1 MTTDKDPNKTKPPGH
16 LRPPERDELLTAE
29 DLFGE
34 MVDEPAPTTRERDGS
49 PRRENPIR
57 VQVGE
62 PGGARTGGDELPA
75 DMAALLDSFG
85 ESEPASPGPGG
96 HSEDTTADVARPTS
110 RTGTKFQAVA
120 PRAPAEPEGG
130 GLDLAALA
138 DEAISG
144 SVPAAAAGTGAVAY
158 GPYRLLERIA
168 VGGMA
173 EVFKAVRA
181 GVEGFQKVVAVKRI
195 LPHLSDN
202 KEFVAMFVNEAKMV
216 AGLTHPN
223 IVQIHDLGKIE
234 KSYYIAMEYVHGRDL
249 RTIARRARNRGT
261 TVPLEIAVLIASEVA
276 SALDYA
282 HRKKDDA
289 GLPMRIVHRDV
300 SPQNILV
307 SFEGDVKLADFGIA
321 KAASKARANESG
333 ALRGKLFYMS
343 PEQARGEPLDRR
355 SDLFSLGLV
364 LYETV
369 TQQRPFQG
377 TGEGNVL
384 DVVRLGRIPPARSVN
399 PRVPE
404 AIERVLAK
412 ALAREP
418 AERYQNGAEL
428 HRDLERYLRE
438 RSPASASALARFLES
453 LFDAGERG
461 DPLAGR

>member
-1 MTTDKDPNKTKPPGH
+1 
-16 LRPPERDELLTAE
+16 
-29 DLFGE
+29 
-34 MVDEPAPTTRERDGS
+34 MV
-49 PRRENPIR
+49 I
-57 VQVGE
+57 
-62 PGGARTGGDELPA
+62 
-75 DMAALLDSFG
+75 
-85 ESEPASPGPGG
+85 
-96 HSEDTTADVARPTS
+96 
-110 RTGTKFQAVA
+110 
-120 PRAPAEPEGG
+120 
-130 GLDLAALA
+130 
-138 DEAISG
+138 
-144 SVPAAAAGTGAVAY
+144 Y
-158 GPYRLLERIA
+158 GPYRLVERIA

-202 KEFVAMFVNEAKMV
+202 KEFVTMFVNEAKMV

-223 IVQIHDLGKIE
+223 IVQIYDLGKIE

-249 RTIARRARNRGT
+249 RTIARRARDRGT
-261 TVPLEIAVLIASEVA
+261 AIPLEIAVLVVSKVA
-276 SALDYA
+276 AALDYA

-343 PEQARGEPLDRR
+343 PEQAWGRPLDRR

-384 DVVRLGRIPPARSVN
+384 DVVRRGEVPPARSVN

-404 AIERVLAK
+404 PIERVLVK
-412 ALAREP
+412 ALARDP
-418 AERYQNGAEL
+418 AERYQNGTEL
-428 HRDLERYLRE
+428 QRDLERYLRE
-438 RSPASASALARFLES
+438 RSPVSPSALVRFLES
-453 LFDAGERG
+453 LFDASERG

>member
-1 MTTDKDPNKTKPPGH
+1 MSKDPNKTKPPGR
-16 LRPPERDELLTAE
+16 LTPEERDELLTAE

-34 MVDEPAPTTRERDGS
+34 MVDEPAQRPRGDEAS
-49 PRRENPIR
+49 ARREGPIR

-62 PGGARTGGDELPA
+62 PGAGGVKGDELPA

-85 ESEPASPGPGG
+85 EAKSEP
-96 HSEDTTADVARPTS
+96 DTDTAADVPRPTS
-110 RTGTKFQAVA
+110 RTGTKFQAVS
-120 PRAPAEPEGG
+120 PRAPAPVEDG

-138 DEAISG
+138 DEAMSEG
-144 SVPAAAAGTGAVAY
+144 SPASVAGPGMVIY
-158 GPYRLLERIA
+158 GPYRLVERIA

-202 KEFVAMFVNEAKMV
+202 KEFVTMFVNEAKMV

-223 IVQIHDLGKIE
+223 IVQIYDLGKIE

-249 RTIARRARNRGT
+249 RTIARRARDRGT
-261 TVPLEIAVLIASEVA
+261 AIPLEIAVLVVSKVA
-276 SALDYA
+276 AALDYA

-343 PEQARGEPLDRR
+343 PEQAWGRPLDRR

-384 DVVRLGRIPPARSVN
+384 DVVRRGEVPPARSVN

-404 AIERVLAK
+404 PIERVLVK
-412 ALAREP
+412 ALARDP
-418 AERYQNGAEL
+418 AERYQNGTEL
-428 HRDLERYLRE
+428 QRDLERYLRE
-438 RSPASASALARFLES
+438 RSPVSPSALVRFLES
-453 LFDAGERG
+453 LFDASERG

>member
-1 MTTDKDPNKTKPPGH
+1 MTDDKDPNKTKPSSRLSPK
-16 LRPPERDELLTAE
+16 ERDELLTAE

-34 MVDEPAPTTRERDGS
+34 MVDEPAQGS
-49 PRRENPIR
+49 APSGGAGRRQTPIR

-62 PGGARTGGDELPA
+62 PGAVRGTDDELPA
-75 DMAALLDSFG
+75 DMAALLDAFG
-85 ESEPASPGPGG
+85 ESKTDPDTDRTGPEPP
-96 HSEDTTADVARPTS
+96 RPTS
-110 RTGTKFQAVA
+110 RTGTKFQAIA
-120 PRAPAEPEGG
+120 PRPAAAESG

-138 DEAISG
+138 NEAMSEG
-144 SVPAAAAGTGAVAY
+144 APATMAAPGTVVY

-202 KEFVAMFVNEAKMV
+202 QEFVAMFVNEAKMV

-223 IVQIHDLGKIE
+223 IVQIYDLGKIE
-234 KSYYIAMEYVHGRDL
+234 KCYYIAMEYVHGRDL
-249 RTIARRARNRGT
+249 RTIARRARDRGT
-261 TVPLEIAVLIASEVA
+261 TVPLEIAVLIATRVA
-276 SALDYA
+276 AALDYA

-289 GLPMRIVHRDV
+289 GMPMRIVHRDV

-307 SFEGDVKLADFGIA
+307 SFEGEVKLTDFGIA

-343 PEQARGEPLDRR
+343 PEQAWGRPLDRR
-355 SDLFSLGLV
+355 SDLYSLGLV
-364 LYETV
+364 LYETI

-377 TGEGNVL
+377 TGEGHVL
-384 DVVRLGRIPPARSVN
+384 DVVRRGEIPPARTVN

-404 AIERVLAK
+404 AIERVLART
-412 ALAREP
+412 LAREP
-418 AERYQNGAEL
+418 ADRYQNGAEL
-428 HRDLERYLRE
+428 QRDLERYLRE
-438 RSPASASALARFLES
+438 RSPVSASGLVRFLES

>member
-1 MTTDKDPNKTKPPGH
+1 MSTDKDPNKTKPGAR
-16 LRPPERDELLTAE
+16 LGQKERDELLTAD
-29 DLFGE
+29 DLFGDI
-34 MVDEPAPTTRERDGS
+34 VDQPAERPRDGDS
-49 PRRENPIR
+49 AARRESPIR
-57 VQVGE
+57 VQVSE
-62 PGGARTGGDELPA
+62 PGAARAQDDELPA
-75 DMAALLDSFG
+75 DMAALLEGFG
-85 ESEPASPGPGG
+85 ESKPDP
-96 HSEDTTADVARPTS
+96 DTDAAVELPPPTS
-110 RTGTKFQAVA
+110 RTGTKFRAMA
-120 PRAPAEPEGG
+120 PRAAAPEG
-130 GLDLAALA
+130 GLDLAGLA
-138 DEAISG
+138 DEAMSEG
-144 SVPAAAAGTGAVAY
+144 TPASLGGPGTVVY

-223 IVQIHDLGKIE
+223 IVQIYDLGKIE
-234 KSYYIAMEYVHGRDL
+234 KCYYIAMEYVHGRDL
-249 RTIARRARNRGT
+249 RTIARRARDRGT
-261 TVPLEIAVLIASEVA
+261 AVPLEIAVLVVSRVA
-276 SALDYA
+276 AALDYA

-307 SFEGDVKLADFGIA
+307 SFEGEVKLTDFGIA

-343 PEQARGEPLDRR
+343 PEQAWGRPLDRR
-355 SDLFSLGLV
+355 SDLYSLGLV

-369 TQQRPFQG
+369 THQRPFQG

-384 DVVRLGRIPPARSVN
+384 DVVRLGEIPPARSVN

-404 AIERVLAK
+404 TIERVLAK
-412 ALAREP
+412 TLAREP

-428 HRDLERYLRE
+428 QRDLERYLRE
-438 RSPASASALARFLES
+438 RSPVSASALVRFLES